1 MLTVEMHLLLRNVWI
16 VDCSSSSNSPTT
28 EILLSQSVDTLEFKA
43 TLQWPG
49 TEFHPI
55 VMMCSYISF
64 YKRSWIRQEMSS
76 KVSKTHFRHCFFL
89 KAGMKLLKTID
100 ALNYFFPIAL
110 AFDILGAWQL
120 FFIPFFLL
128 LIKSSNV
135 MGDVV
140 KGRLY
145 SRQFKNSF
153 GNNTSFSLFA

>member
-1 MLTVEMHLLLRNVWI
+1 MPQKYILKLVVKDTNKFTKCWQLRCICWRNVWI

-64 YKRSWIRQEMSS
+64 YKRSWIRQEISG

-100 ALNYFFPIAL
+100 ALNH
-110 AFDILGAWQL
+110 
-120 FFIPFFLL
+120 FFLL
-128 LIKSSNV
+128 LWLLIYW
-135 MGDVV
+135 GQ
-140 KGRLY
+140 G
-145 SRQFKNSF
+145 NSF
-153 GNNTSFSLFA
+153 SYSFSFCS

>member
-1 MLTVEMHLLLRNVWI
+1 MLTVEMHLLWNVWI

-43 TLQWPG
+43 TLQWLG
-49 TEFHPI
+49 TEFYPI

-64 YKRSWIRQEMSS
+64 YKRSWVRQKISC
-76 KVSKTHFRHCFFL
+76 KVSKTNFRQCVFSQSWHE
-89 KAGMKLLKTID
+89 
-100 ALNYFFPIAL
+100 IAKNNRCIESFWIISL